1 MALVAGGLALL
12 RPTLAVVL
20 ACSLRFAWL
29 MIQAR
34 LAEVDLVQRLP
45 AYREYM
51 EEVPRF
57 IPRLGK
63 KPR

>member
-1 MALVAGGLALL
+1 
-12 RPTLAVVL
+12 
-20 ACSLRFAWL
+20 

-34 LAEVDLVQRLP
+34 LEEVDLVQRLP
-45 AYREYM
+45 AYREYREYM